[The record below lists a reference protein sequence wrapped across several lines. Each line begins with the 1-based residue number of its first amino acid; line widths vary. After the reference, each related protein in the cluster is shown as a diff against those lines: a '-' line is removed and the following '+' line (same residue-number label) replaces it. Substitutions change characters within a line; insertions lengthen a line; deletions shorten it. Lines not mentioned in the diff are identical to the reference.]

1 MKKTFILIFIFL
13 SFITQ
18 TIAEPGT
25 HPIFSRLTVS
35 DFFGA
40 LALLFGIQTLLKGFM
55 LSGVF
60 TKTFQM
66 GFILV
71 MCFFL
76 PIMFSLDI
84 QASIIECFIVL
95 FLLLLSIII
104 FQNYKDN
111 LLTHLF
117 PLIFYTVSA
126 AAILGFYD
134 LFASISGLP
143 RLFPG
148 RTDGEALS
156 GFRNAGQAGAYFL
169 VMLTI
174 LVPLKYSSLNDLLS
188 SKNKK
193 LLNISLILSLI
204 FIFLTGKIAAYI
216 GLVFGVIFFL
226 FYRRNAKAIISVF
239 VGVLALSILW
249 GNMETL
255 MPDTYNRIN
264 SKYKSRVVQNLNTE
278 SDNDNDFIQ
287 RNFGLALEAFE
298 DRPLIGTGIG
308 AFYGSYSRHEVHSTY
323 LKMLGETGVIG
334 TIGYILFILAFLS
347 LFRIRKLKQTNP
359 YADYMATM
367 LPFLLGCFISWSYT
381 YHLRKR
387 EFWILLSLVVIC
399 NYAARQYS
407 LNQQKGIGDEL
418 SENLQ

>member
-1 MKKTFILIFIFL
+1 MIKKVFLILFVFL

-25 HPIFSRLTVS
+25 HPIFSRLTIS

-40 LALLFGIQTLLKGFM
+40 LALLFGLQTLIKGFM
-55 LSGVF
+55 STQSF
-60 TKTFQM
+60 TKVFQM
-66 GFILV
+66 GFILIV
-71 MCFFL
+71 TFFL
-76 PIMFSLDI
+76 PIFFSLNM
-84 QASIIECFIVL
+84 QATLIECLILL
-95 FLLLLSIII
+95 FLLLLSIAI
-104 FQNYKDN
+104 FENYKN
-111 LLTHLF
+111 SLLTHLF

-126 AAILGFYD
+126 AAVLGFYD

-174 LVPLKYSSLNDLLS
+174 LVPLKYSSLKNLLS

-193 LLNISLILSLI
+193 LLNVSLILSLI
-204 FIFLTGKIAAYI
+204 FIFLTGKIAAYV

-226 FYRRNAKAIISVF
+226 LYRRNLKAIVSVF
-239 VGVLALSILW
+239 VAGLIIAVLW
-249 GNMETL
+249 GNMETIL
-255 MPDTYNRIN
+255 PDTYNRIN
-264 SKYKSRVVQNLNTE
+264 SKYKTRVTENLNNE
-278 SDNDNDFIQ
+278 SDNDFI
-287 RNFGLALEAFE
+287 RNNYGLAFDAFE

-323 LKMLGETGVIG
+323 VKMLGETGLLG
-334 TIGYILFILAFLS
+334 SIGYILFILSFLS
-347 LFRIRKLKQTNP
+347 LFRIRTLKNTNP
-359 YADYMATM
+359 YADYLATM
-367 LPFLLGCFISWSYT
+367 LPFLLGCFISWAYT

-387 EFWILLSLVVIC
+387 EFWILFSLVVIC

-407 LNQQKGIGDEL
+407 LNQQKSIGDEL
-418 SENLQ
+418 PKSLQ